1 MDYESQVL
9 EYMKYNSDSITIE
22 EINELK
28 IPRIILTRLVN
39 KGLIER
45 VKKGLWCSSYI
56 NVRIN

>member
-39 KGLIER
+39 K
-45 VKKGLWCSSYI
+45 
-56 NVRIN
+56 